1 MIDPSSRGA
10 SVFDEVENKMDELW
24 DVFYERQRQ
33 HAGVPDI
40 SKSASFSEQMDISAI
55 PQV

>member
-24 DVFYERQRQ
+24 DVFYERQKQ
-33 HAGVPDI
+33 HVGVPDI
-40 SKSASFSEQMDISAI
+40 SKSASFEQMDISAI
-55 PQV
+55 PQA